1 MDEKPRIMP
10 EFLELYTK
18 LLSSETGSKVEFISM
33 DEVSQTSPSWWTS
46 IYWRGTYTLGD
57 GRKSIISF
65 QTSLGYPTTVDKVQ
79 VLKAPTDSTSSYETF
94 SSFFLAMTTASEA
107 GAPEAP
113 EVHNTCNETSG
124 I

>member
-18 LLSSETGSKVEFISM
+18 LLSNETGSKVEFISM
-33 DEVSQTSPSWWTS
+33 DEVSKSLPGMTP

-57 GRKSIISF
+57 GSTSIISF
-65 QTSLGYPTTVDKVQ
+65 QTLLGYPTLVDKVQ
-79 VLKAPTDSTSSYETF
+79 VLRVPMGGVNSCETF
-94 SSFFLAMTTASEA
+94 SSFFRAMTTASEA
-107 GAPEAP
+107 GAPVAP

>member
-18 LLSSETGSKVEFISM
+18 LLSNETGSKVEFISM
-33 DEVSQTSPSWWTS
+33 DEVSKSYPGMTS

-79 VLKAPTDSTSSYETF
+79 VLKAPMDSVNSYETF

-107 GAPEAP
+107 GTPEAP